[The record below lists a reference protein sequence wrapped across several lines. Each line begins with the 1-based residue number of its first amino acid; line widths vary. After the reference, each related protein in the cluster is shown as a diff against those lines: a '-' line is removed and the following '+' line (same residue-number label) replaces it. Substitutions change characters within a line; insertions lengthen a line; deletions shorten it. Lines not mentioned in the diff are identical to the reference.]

1 MLYEVSATS
10 MDTYLRCPRQYYFR
24 YVLGIRTPPSGA
36 MVQGF
41 KVHDAAERNY
51 KHKARTRQDLPLD
64 EQTDYFVERWQ
75 EETKKGE
82 LVYDKEKDET
92 PASMEKQ
99 GILLVKEFQT
109 QIAPKVD
116 PLSEKA
122 VEEWFE
128 VTLVSKSGDQY
139 LIKGKIDVTDE
150 KNVIRD
156 LKCVSIKRKP
166 AQNDVDSDLQLSTYA
181 FYRWLKKQPF
191 TLVAKDAIV
200 KSDPPQALKPVVSYR
215 SEEMLRDHKNQIG
228 HIAKGIAHEVFP
240 KNTKGWWCNSRWCNY
255 WSRCEGK
262 QRAIIDLARN
272 QNIEQQLKDSM
283 TAGA

>member
-1 MLYEVSATS
+1 
-10 MDTYLRCPRQYYFR
+10 
-24 YVLGIRTPPSGA
+24 

-51 KHKARTRQDLPLD
+51 RHKARTRQDLPLD

-109 QIAPKVD
+109 QVAPKVD
-116 PLSEKA
+116 PLSEEA

-128 VTLVSKSGDQY
+128 VTLVSKSGDNY
-139 LIKGKIDVTDE
+139 LIKGKIDVTDD

-228 HIAKGIAHEVFP
+228 HIVKGIAHEVFP
-240 KNTKGWWCNSRWCNY
+240 KNTKGWWCHRKWCSY
-255 WSRCEGK
+255 YDRCEGK

-283 TAGA
+283 TTGA